1 MTEDLEAFENVW
13 DTLSLFFYSLLIIIE
28 LFLYNIDSSY
38 KRLFLLQYKLL
49 MNSYEDINSSYI
61 IKALSII

>member
-61 IKALSII
+61 ITALSII